1 MYPTEQHSNNMSSLL
16 LLCITIF
23 CQLNGSS
30 AFSSRVSSSLLSWSS
45 SVAHVVEHIVSP
57 PSLQTITLDDLT
69 NTRIPGPDGIDILA
83 YTATCDDNNDQ
94 DNNHAIILLHEFYG
108 LNPSIVEKAELLAK
122 DLSCTVI
129 APDTF
134 RGVTTSF
141 IPKAIWL
148 ALTTPQKRVNE
159 DLDAVCRYLGIEDDD
174 SDLKRKKKLAV
185 AGFCYGGGKAIRY
198 TTQRKPD
205 AATVIFYGSPVTDVK
220 ELQRLKAP
228 VCGIYGDKDAQF
240 SSSLLDNFQSSLD
253 EAGVENDVCVYE
265 GVGHAFWKDVSQ
277 IERGDQP
284 QASAYKQ
291 CTSFLQKFFSS
302 ETKDTS
308 KTEETIITA
317 STVKSRFF
325 NSLDCVND
333 LNKASKE
340 RTELLNDIIE
350 KGDSVANPGSRESF
364 LPMAPGRWR
373 VIYAPHMTTMAGLA
387 GGKFSVQY
395 DLKEDGTIVSHAKVS
410 RSMY

>member
-1 MYPTEQHSNNMSSLL
+1 
-16 LLCITIF
+16 
-23 CQLNGSS
+23 
-30 AFSSRVSSSLLSWSS
+30 
-45 SVAHVVEHIVSP
+45 
-57 PSLQTITLDDLT
+57 
-69 NTRIPGPDGIDILA
+69 
-83 YTATCDDNNDQ
+83 
-94 DNNHAIILLHEFYG
+94 
-108 LNPSIVEKAELLAK
+108 
-122 DLSCTVI
+122 
-129 APDTF
+129 
-134 RGVTTSF
+134 
-141 IPKAIWL
+141 
-148 ALTTPQKRVNE
+148 
-159 DLDAVCRYLGIEDDD
+159 
-174 SDLKRKKKLAV
+174 
-185 AGFCYGGGKAIRY
+185 
-198 TTQRKPD
+198 
-205 AATVIFYGSPVTDVK
+205 VK

-228 VCGIYGDKDAQF
+228 VCGIYGDRDAQF

-284 QASAYKQ
+284 QASAYKR

-302 ETKDTS
+302 DTS

-350 KGDSVANPGSRESF
+350 KGDSVSNPGSRESF
-364 LPMAPGRWR
+364 MPMAPGRWR

-387 GGKFSVQY
+387 GGQFSVQY
-395 DLKEDGTIVSHAKVS
+395 DLNEDGTIVSHAKCDFPFFRFKGILSTSGTYDSVDNQICRVDFNEAWVQVREEPYPNIES
-410 RSMY
+410 VPNSMFKTLIRNLGRAAFIEAFAVFPISFLDSEMIVFDFQLLGTRICARKEQ

>member
-1 MYPTEQHSNNMSSLL
+1 MACIDNSTEKS
-16 LLCITIF
+16 
-23 CQLNGSS
+23 
-30 AFSSRVSSSLLSWSS
+30 
-45 SVAHVVEHIVSP
+45 E
-57 PSLQTITLDDLT
+57 
-69 NTRIPGPDGIDILA
+69 
-83 YTATCDDNNDQ
+83 Y
-94 DNNHAIILLHEFYG
+94 
-108 LNPSIVEKAELLAK
+108 
-122 DLSCTVI
+122 
-129 APDTF
+129 
-134 RGVTTSF
+134 
-141 IPKAIWL
+141 
-148 ALTTPQKRVNE
+148 
-159 DLDAVCRYLGIEDDD
+159 LDAVCRYLGIDDDD

-340 RTELLNDIIE
+340 RTELLNDIID

-364 LPMAPGRWR
+364 MPMAPGRWR

-387 GGKFSVQY
+387 
-395 DLKEDGTIVSHAKVS
+395 
-410 RSMY
+410 